1 MDLLGLLVSLFVG
14 SPELEIPPNTS
25 IPAVIEPLESPQN
38 SDKTSS
44 SEAIAVEVALDTP
57 KAIIEPVIVDKED
70 LCFCVRYLKLLGAE
84 LPPGNAE
91 DFTPNGTPDIGNVA
105 LFRYKTDA
113 HVALITGYT
122 ENGFAVKESNFRS
135 CQTTEREVYW
145 SDPYLKGFIKG

>member
-14 SPELEIPPNTS
+14 SPELEIPPNTG
-25 IPAVIEPLESPQN
+25 IPEVIEPLELPQN

-44 SEAIAVEVALDTP
+44 SEATAVEVALDTP
-57 KAIIEPVIVDKED
+57 EAIIEPVIVDKED

-91 DFTPNGTPDIGNVA
+91 DFIPDAPPDIGNVA

-122 ENGFAVKESNFRS
+122 DKGFAVRESNFKS
-135 CQTTEREVYW
+135 CLATEREIYW
-145 SDPYLKGFIKG
+145 SDPYLKGFLKG